1 MLFIITAAVPRSKS
15 EYKLF
20 FATPKADLVT
30 GGDFPLRKET
40 AEVQTHMI
48 CHEAVSRI
56 MWWCSC

>member
-1 MLFIITAAVPRSKS
+1 MLFIITAAVPQSKS

-40 AEVQTHMI
+40 AEVHK
-48 CHEAVSRI
+48 RI
-56 MWWCSC
+56 